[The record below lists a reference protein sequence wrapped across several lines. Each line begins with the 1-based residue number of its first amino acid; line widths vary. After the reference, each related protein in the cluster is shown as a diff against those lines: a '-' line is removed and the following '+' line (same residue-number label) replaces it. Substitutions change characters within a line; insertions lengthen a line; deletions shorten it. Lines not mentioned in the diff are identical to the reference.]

1 MQELPMVA
9 RQKPLPFETIAD
21 LVEQLGGI
29 EPRRI
34 RANPPP
40 GTATEKDVLAIHD
53 RTNRLF
59 ELVDGVLVEKVMCF
73 AESFLALELAGLLR
87 QHIPIGDLGILVG
100 ADGMVRLMPGLVRMP
115 DLAFL
120 SWSHFPGRKVPRTP
134 IPQLAPDLAVEVL
147 SVGNTPAEMRRK
159 LREYFF
165 AGVRVVWLVNPDERT
180 VRVYSAPNE
189 FRSFGTADI
198 LDGGEVLPGLALPV
212 RDIFARL
219 GPFDEASAGP
229 ADTPGRRSKKKRS

>member
-1 MQELPMVA
+1 MVA
-9 RQKPLPFETIAD
+9 RTRTLPFETIAD

-29 EPRRI
+29 DPARI

-59 ELVDGVLVEKVMCF
+59 ELVDGVLVEKVMGF
-73 AESFLALELAGLLR
+73 SEAYLAALLVQLIGLHVDR
-87 QHIPIGDLGILVG
+87 NDLGIVVG

-120 SWSHFPGRKVPRTP
+120 SWEHFPGRKVPRTP
-134 IPQLAPDLAVEVL
+134 IPELAPDLAVEVL

-165 AGVRVVWLVNPDERT
+165 AGVRVVWLVNPDERS
-180 VRVYSAPNE
+180 VRVYSETNVYQLLRE
-189 FRSFGTADI
+189 SDI
-198 LDGGEVLPGLALPV
+198 LAGGEVLPGLALPV
-212 RDIFARL
+212 RNIFARL
-219 GPFDEASAGP
+219 GPFEEPGAAA